1 MSEVTSNS
9 ITLKCPSERRGKTLA
24 GLKADTIIFDNAQ
37 FAPPYYLNGM
47 SYRLISYNMDDQALL
62 SFVGKS
68 DYRSDVYSTLESY
81 YQRIG
86 DVYAARDVHV
96 AGKDRERDIAF
107 SKSPLR
113 SLWMW
118 VQYATMGYGKFL
130 VRALLWSLVF
140 IIVGCVIFWR
150 EDGMETQD
158 SDDAEKYSG
167 RYHPIWYSLATFL
180 PIFNRRFNLDTQSRT
195 QVRPVL
201 SALTHNFRLLTHT
214 HRSGRLD
221 RTNQVTARRSSKEL
235 RI

>member
-180 PIFNRRFNLDTQSRT
+180 PIVNLPDASTWTPKVERKFARFYL
-195 QVRPVL
+195 
-201 SALTHNFRLLTHT
+201 RLHIIFGYLLIPIGLAAWT
-214 HRSGRLD
+214 GLI
-221 RTNQVTARRSSKEL
+221 K
-235 RI
+235 